1 MPIPPNPGLRNLRD
15 TTQAQA
21 GLRPLI
27 AAPSFA
33 DRIPAGYTS
42 PDVVDLRN
50 AQPHP
55 LMDKLRGLV
64 QSVKDDYHESF
75 PQPINAIYGPGDTI
89 PAYGTDAATSPSP
102 GQQVTAKRV
111 VR

>member
-15 TTQAQA
+15 ANTATG

-27 AAPSFA
+27 ASPSFA
-33 DRIPAGYTS
+33 DKIPQGYTS

-55 LMDKLRGLV
+55 MMDKLRGLI
-64 QSVKDDYHESF
+64 QSVKDDYHDSF
-75 PQPINAIYGPGDTI
+75 PQPINALYGPGDTV
-89 PAYGTDAATSPSP
+89 PAVGTDAATTAPP
-102 GQQVTAKRV
+102 MQQRRV